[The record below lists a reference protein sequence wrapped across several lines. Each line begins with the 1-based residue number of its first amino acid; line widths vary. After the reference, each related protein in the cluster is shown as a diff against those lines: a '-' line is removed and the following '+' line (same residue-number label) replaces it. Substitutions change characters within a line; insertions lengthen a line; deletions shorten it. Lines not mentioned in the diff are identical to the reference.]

1 MSHPPPPHP
10 VTQWQV
16 SGAETEGGEWLSNPQ
31 AEALGKYNRKKG
43 IRKSPLLD
51 NKRSWPFPPGLKCGG
66 TRERR
71 LRGPSP
77 NLLTPAP
84 KEIRLLMSISPPLQ
98 HAWDC
103 LLTSTSSILLFLP
116 PRRIKLAHLSPPTLD
131 VGMIPNLP
139 LRASLVAHLSC
150 PAPPVLPESTT
161 AFSQL
166 FPSPPDPLALPASS
180 PVRPVGAV
188 GGSGQDLRGGRA
200 GRPELTM
207 AKPESRAEVRLEALS
222 LARLK

>member
-31 AEALGKYNRKKG
+31 AEALGKYNRRKG

-51 NKRSWPFPPGLKCGG
+51 NKRSWPIPSGLKCGG

-77 NLLTPAP
+77 SNLLTPAP
-84 KEIRLLMSISPPLQ
+84 KEIRLLMSISLPLQ
-98 HAWDC
+98 HAWGC
-103 LLTSTSSILLFLP
+103 LFTSTSSILLFLP

-131 VGMIPNLP
+131 IGMIPNLHYGCHLLP
-139 LRASLVAHLSC
+139 TSHVQHLRSSQRPRQLSPSSSLHPQTL
-150 PAPPVLPESTT
+150 
-161 AFSQL
+161 
-166 FPSPPDPLALPASS
+166 
-180 PVRPVGAV
+180 
-188 GGSGQDLRGGRA
+188 
-200 GRPELTM
+200 
-207 AKPESRAEVRLEALS
+207 
-222 LARLK
+222 

>member
-1 MSHPPPPHP
+1 M
-10 VTQWQV
+10 
-16 SGAETEGGEWLSNPQ
+16 SNPQ
-31 AEALGKYNRKKG
+31 AEALGKYNRRKR

-51 NKRSWPFPPGLKCGG
+51 NKGSWPISSGLKCGG
-66 TRERR
+66 TREMAQGSFSSQPPDTCSQRDQTTYVSF
-71 LRGPSP
+71 PS
-77 NLLTPAP
+77 T
-84 KEIRLLMSISPPLQ
+84 ST
-98 HAWDC
+98 C
-103 LLTSTSSILLFLP
+103 LGLTSTSSILLFLP
-116 PRRIKLAHLSPPTLD
+116 PRHIKLAHLSPPTLD
-131 VGMIPNLP
+131 ICMIPNLP
-139 LRASLVAHLSC
+139 LRVSLVHLSC
-150 PAPPVLPESTT
+150 PASLVLPASTT

-166 FPSPPDPLALPASS
+166 FPSPPDPLALLASS